1 MDENPQGTDVFVAR
15 QRQKRHLAAIWAG
28 LAGLQPGMVVA
39 DIGCGP
45 GVLTREYAAMVGPAG
60 RVYAVDN
67 KMTYADLL
75 TDCTNV
81 HFLFQYYD
89 SKIKLEHI
97 PNIIFLTDRLQH
109 VSNPEMV
116 LQTIR
121 EASGAE
127 TKVLIT
133 GYDPKGPGLLGT
145 RLDRRIPPET
155 LAAWVEAAGLH
166 HGGIIQSP
174 DEHYALIARK

>member
-1 MDENPQGTDVFVAR
+1 MDENPQGTDVFIAR
-15 QRQKRHLAAIWAG
+15 QNQKRHLAAVWAG

-45 GVLTREYAAMVGPAG
+45 GVLTREYGGMVGPEG
-60 RVYAVDN
+60 QVYAVDN
-67 KMTYADLL
+67 KTIYANLFAA
-75 TDCTNV
+75 CTNV
-81 HFLFQYYD
+81 HFLFQCYD
-89 SKIKLEHI
+89 YKIKLEQI

-116 LQTIR
+116 LRQVW

-127 TKVLIT
+127 TKVVIT
-133 GYDPKGPGLLGT
+133 GYDPNGPGLLGT

-155 LAAWVEAAGLH
+155 LSSWVEAAGFR
-166 HGGIIQSP
+166 HGGMIACP
-174 DEHYALIARK
+174 DEHYALIAEK

>member
-1 MDENPQGTDVFVAR
+1 MDENPQGTDVYISR
-15 QRQKRHLAAIWAG
+15 QRQKRHLAAVWAG
-28 LAGLQPGMVVA
+28 LAGLQPGMVAA

-45 GVLTREYAAMVGPAG
+45 GVLTREYAAMVGPGG

-67 KMTYADLL
+67 KMTYADLF
-75 TDCTNV
+75 TECTNV

-116 LQTIR
+116 LRQVW

-133 GYDPKGPGLLGT
+133 GYDPNGPGLLGT
-145 RLDRRIPPET
+145 KLARRIPPET
-155 LAAWVEAAGLH
+155 LAGWVAAAGFR
-166 HGGIIQSP
+166 HGGILASP

>member
-1 MDENPQGTDVFVAR
+1 
-15 QRQKRHLAAIWAG
+15 
-28 LAGLQPGMVVA
+28 MVVA

-45 GVLTREYAAMVGPAG
+45 GVLTREYAAMTGPG
-60 RVYAVDN
+60 GLVYAVDN
-67 KMTYADLL
+67 KTTYAELF
-75 TDCTNV
+75 TECVNV

-89 SKIKLEHI
+89 YKIKIEQI
-97 PNIIFLTDRLQH
+97 PNVIFLTDRLQH

-116 LQTIR
+116 LRQVR
-121 EASGAE
+121 DASGPE

-133 GYDPKGPGLLGT
+133 GYDPKGAGLVGT

-155 LAAWVEAAGLH
+155 MAAWVRAAGFR
-166 HGGIIQSP
+166 HGGIIDSA

>member
-1 MDENPQGTDVFVAR
+1 MDENPQGMDVFIAR

-45 GVLTREYAAMVGPAG
+45 GVLTREYGDMVGPDG

-67 KMTYADLL
+67 KTAYAELFSE
-75 TDCTNV
+75 CTNV

-89 SKIKLEHI
+89 NKIKLEHI

-116 LQTIR
+116 LRQVWA
-121 EASGAE
+121 ASGAE

-133 GYDPKGPGLLGT
+133 GYDPNGPGLLGT
-145 RLDRRIPPET
+145 KLARRIPPET
-155 LAAWVEAAGLH
+155 LAAWVAAAGFR
-166 HGGIIQSP
+166 HGGIIESP
-174 DEHYALIARK
+174 DEHYALIAGK